1 LTWLALLAIVGVL
14 VALVALTGARP
25 KGGRPVARTQLMTV
39 GRIVVLITALVLAY
53 VAFGR

>member
-1 LTWLALLAIVGVL
+1 MTWLALLTIAGVL

-25 KGGRPVARTQLMTV
+25 KGGRPVERTQLMTV